1 MNLYLINQMTF
12 AHLTSNS
19 MLCDNTFLCPRTLF
33 SSPISSW
40 LGSPQPR
47 EATKLSLFQP
57 PGVHKEPKLGQN
69 HQSHL
74 CSCLD
79 DISPRTASPSTSAAA
94 SGCSIPR
101 LWGCSCVT
109 LLVSTKR
116 TADFHSQ
123 VTSPKK
129 NVLAS
134 ALLAF
139 TPCQVTSQDVF
150 TNAPLTFTHKV
161 LSHLKKVLANT
172 PLTFTHK
179 STHLPRHACKCTID
193 FHSQV
198 TPLHFIPF
206 GKARHCGTVLFL
218 WHSHL
223 ALGRTLLF
231 PICGAVSHSR
241 YCHKVPHRVALYSFL
256 SCLWRK
262 FQLE

>member
-1 MNLYLINQMTF
+1 MCQ
-12 AHLTSNS
+12 
-19 MLCDNTFLCPRTLF
+19 D
-33 SSPISSW
+33 
-40 LGSPQPR
+40 
-47 EATKLSLFQP
+47 
-57 PGVHKEPKLGQN
+57 

-79 DISPRTASPSTSAAA
+79 NISPRPASTSTSAAA

-109 LLVSTKR
+109 RLLSTKR

-123 VTSPKK
+123 VTSPTK

-134 ALLAF
+134 ALLTS
-139 TPCQVTSQDVF
+139 TPCQVTSQDV
-150 TNAPLTFTHKV
+150 
-161 LSHLKKVLANT
+161 LASA

-179 STHLPRHACKCTID
+179 STHLSRHACKCTID

-206 GKARHCGTVLFL
+206 RKAWHYGTVLFL

-223 ALGRTLLF
+223 ALASLILPLGATGSVRRMPTVGLVLLVVQYLLRYCNTSSGTGSHPTLSYLVCGASYCSTELVLATDATLL
-231 PICGAVSHSR
+231 
-241 YCHKVPHRVALYSFL
+241 K
-256 SCLWRK
+256 
-262 FQLE
+262 